1 MKIWKK
7 IFFLLVFLNSLDVYS
22 SYVNKVTYAA
32 WKKPDVDLYYVLP
45 SKINKDTKVLFIIH
59 GASRN
64 VERYLNVWIDES
76 KNKNVILVAPH
87 FKKNDFKYYSTLGMA
102 RHSGSIIKDRQNWL
116 DGSISNFFTYFK
128 NKFVLSSD
136 QYLIY
141 GFSGGSQFVHRY
153 LIFGVDDRIEK
164 ASIGSAGWYTFI
176 NDSPYPYGLNGVNVK
191 NEKIEWMLSREVL
204 FLLGENDTDPNHSLL
219 NKSPGS
225 IKQGLN
231 RYERGVSYF
240 DHLVKLADN
249 YQVPLRWRYKL
260 ILDSDHDMEAISQ
273 PAIKFLLD
281 DLEYQY

>member
-116 DGSISNFFTYFK
+116 DGSISNFFTF
-128 NKFVLSSD
+128 SD
-136 QYLIY
+136 IWFTTAL
-141 GFSGGSQFVHRY
+141 
-153 LIFGVDDRIEK
+153 K
-164 ASIGSAGWYTFI
+164 AEASEI
-176 NDSPYPYGLNGVNVK
+176 NEEMS
-191 NEKIEWMLSREVL
+191 
-204 FLLGENDTDPNHSLL
+204 
-219 NKSPGS
+219 
-225 IKQGLN
+225 
-231 RYERGVSYF
+231 
-240 DHLVKLADN
+240 
-249 YQVPLRWRYKL
+249 
-260 ILDSDHDMEAISQ
+260 
-273 PAIKFLLD
+273 
-281 DLEYQY
+281 